1 MMVPSQRML
10 LLAAVVVL
18 PLATAA
24 GFVPGLA
31 LPCAATLALCA
42 LVASVDGVRGRIR
55 LDALRASAP
64 PVVRLTKDV
73 PARLPITIASRLPG
87 PLAIRL
93 SVVTPPGVVT
103 SPVVVTAPGVAA
115 PLSVATPPGVPCAS
129 FVEETVVPAGAS
141 RFDWASTGIARGDHP
156 LRTLHLEALSPLGLW
171 QARSARTLDCTIR
184 IYPNLRDRAT
194 AALFQRT
201 AVVGLRMR
209 RQVGKG
215 REFDNLRQYMPG
227 DGFEDIDWK
236 ATARRQFPVVKL
248 YRVEHAQEV
257 YAVVD
262 SSRLSARSEILESFV
277 NAALHLALVAETQG
291 DRFGLVTFSDRT
303 HKFVRARHGMD
314 HFRLCRETIYNL
326 QASRV
331 SPGFRDVFTTLQL
344 NLRRRAL
351 LVFFT
356 SLDDALLAETF
367 EREVPILARRHVVLV
382 NIPQPPG
389 LKPLFTDAASA
400 DLDSLYSGLAGQT
413 ISNRLRQLS
422 LALGNRGVRLSVVD
436 PARIKTQVTSEY
448 LEVKRRQVL

>member
-1 MMVPSQRML
+1 MIVPSQRML

-24 GFVPGLA
+24 GFASSLAVPCIAALA
-31 LPCAATLALCA
+31 MWA
-42 LVASVDGVRGRIR
+42 LVAAVDAVRGRMR
-55 LDALRASAP
+55 LDGLAVSAP
-64 PVVRLTKDV
+64 AVVRLTKDV
-73 PARLPITIASRLPG
+73 PARLPITIASRL
-87 PLAIRL
+87 
-93 SVVTPPGVVT
+93 
-103 SPVVVTAPGVAA
+103 TAPL
-115 PLSVATPPGVPCAS
+115 PIRLSVATPAGVPS
-129 FVEETVVPAGAS
+129 PEFVAETVVPAGAS
-141 RFDWASTGIARGDHP
+141 RFDWACTGVERGDHP
-156 LRTLHLEALSPLGLW
+156 LRRLYLEAASPFGLW
-171 QARSARTLDCTIR
+171 LARSERAVDCVLR
-184 IYPNLRDRAT
+184 VYPNLRDRAT
-194 AALFQRT
+194 AALFRRT
-201 AVVGLRMR
+201 AVVGQRMR

-262 SSRLSARSEILESFV
+262 SSRLSARPEILESFV

-303 HKFVRARHGMD
+303 HKFVRARNGMD
-314 HFRLCRETIYNL
+314 HFRLCREAIYNL

-331 SPGFRDVFTTLQL
+331 SPDFRDVFTALQL

-382 NIPQPPG
+382 NTPQPPG
-389 LKPLFTDAASA
+389 LKPLFTDASAA

-422 LALGNRGVRLSVVD
+422 LTLSNRGVRLTVVD

>member
-1 MMVPSQRML
+1 MLVPSQRLL
-10 LLAAVVVL
+10 LLAAVVAL

-24 GFVPGLA
+24 SFVPGA
-31 LPCAATLALCA
+31 AVPCAVTLALWA
-42 LVASVDGVRGRIR
+42 LVVAADAVRGRVR
-55 LDALRASAP
+55 LDSLSANAP
-64 PVVRLTKDV
+64 PIVRFTKDI
-73 PARLPITIASRLPG
+73 PARLAIAISSRLKE
-87 PLAIRL
+87 PLAIR
-93 SVVTPPGVVT
+93 
-103 SPVVVTAPGVAA
+103 
-115 PLSVATPPGVPCAS
+115 LSVATPPGVPSAS
-129 FVEETVVPAGAS
+129 IVEETAVPAGAS
-141 RFDWASTGIARGDHP
+141 RFDWACTGVERGDHP
-156 LRTLHLEALSPLGLW
+156 LRALHLEAPSPFGLW
-171 QARSARTLDCTIR
+171 LARSERALDSTIR
-184 IYPNLRDRAT
+184 VYPNLRDRAT
-194 AALFQRT
+194 AALFHRT

-215 REFDNLRQYMPG
+215 REFDNLRQYVPG

-262 SSRLSARSEILESFV
+262 SSRLSARPEILESFV
-277 NAALHLALVAETQG
+277 NAALHLALVAQTQA

-303 HKFVRARHGMD
+303 HKFVRARSGMD
-314 HFRLCRETIYNL
+314 HFRLCREAIYNL

-331 SPGFRDVFTTLQL
+331 SPDFRDVFTALQL

-382 NIPQPPG
+382 NTPQPPG
-389 LKPLFTDAASA
+389 LKPLFTDASSA
-400 DLDSLYSGLAGQT
+400 DLDSLYSGLSGQMIT
-413 ISNRLRQLS
+413 NRLRQLA
-422 LALGNRGVRLSVVD
+422 LALSNRGVRLSVVD
-436 PARIKTQVTSEY
+436 PRRIKTQVTEEY

>member
-1 MMVPSQRML
+1 MIVPSQRLL

-18 PLATAA
+18 PLATVAR
-24 GFVPGLA
+24 FLPGIAPVCLV
-31 LPCAATLALCA
+31 TLALWA
-42 LVASVDGVRGRIR
+42 VVTAVDAVGGVNR
-55 LDALRASAP
+55 LDALSASAP
-64 PVVRLTKDV
+64 PIVRFTKDV
-73 PARLPITIASRLPG
+73 AARLPITIASRLAA

-93 SVVTPPGVVT
+93 SV
-103 SPVVVTAPGVAA
+103 
-115 PLSVATPPGVPCAS
+115 ATPEGLPS
-129 FVEETVVPAGAS
+129 TSLVEDVLVPAGAS
-141 RFDWASTGIARGDHP
+141 RVDWACTGVVRGDHAVAAV
-156 LRTLHLEALSPLGLW
+156 HIEALSPFGLW
-171 QARSARTLDCTIR
+171 LARAARPLACNVR
-184 IYPNLRDRAT
+184 VYPNLRDRAT

-215 REFDNLRQYMPG
+215 REFDNLRQYVPG

-257 YAVVD
+257 YAVLD
-262 SSRLSARSEILESFV
+262 SSRLSARPEILESFV

-303 HKFVRARHGMD
+303 HKFVRARNGMD
-314 HFRLCRETIYNL
+314 HFRLCREAIYNL
-326 QASRV
+326 QAGRV
-331 SPGFRDVFTTLQL
+331 SPDFRDVFTSLQV

-356 SLDDALLAETF
+356 SLDDTLLAESF
-367 EREVPILARRHVVLV
+367 EREVPILARRQLVLV
-382 NIPQPPG
+382 NTPEPPG
-389 LKPLFTDAASA
+389 LKPLFTEASSA
-400 DLDSLYSGLAGQT
+400 DLDSLYSGLAGQM

-422 LALGNRGVRLSVVD
+422 LTLSSCGVRLTVVD
-436 PARIKTQVTSEY
+436 PRRIKTQVTSEY

>member
-1 MMVPSQRML
+1 MTVPSQRML
-10 LLAAVVVL
+10 LLAAVAAL

-31 LPCAATLALCA
+31 GPCAAALALGA
-42 LVASVDGVRGRIR
+42 LVAAVDAVRGRVR
-55 LDALRASAP
+55 LDALDASAP

-73 PARLPITIASRLPG
+73 PASLPIAIASRLAG
-87 PLAIRL
+87 ALAIRL
-93 SVVTPPGVVT
+93 SVAMPPGVVT
-103 SPVVVTAPGVAA
+103 APR
-115 PLSVATPPGVPCAS
+115 VATPPAVAS
-129 FVEETVVPAGAS
+129 AAAVEEIIVPPGTS
-141 RFDWASTGIARGDHP
+141 RFDWPCAGIARGDHA
-156 LRTLHLEALSPLGLW
+156 LRTLYLEAPSPFGLW
-171 QARSARTLDCTIR
+171 LARSARALDCAIR
-184 IYPNLRDRAT
+184 VYPNLRDRST

-201 AVVGLRMR
+201 AAVGLRMR

-248 YRVEHAQEV
+248 YRVEHAQQV

-262 SSRLSARSEILESFV
+262 SSRLSARPEILESFV

-331 SPGFRDVFTTLQL
+331 SPDFRDVFTALQT

-382 NIPQPPG
+382 NSPQPPG
-389 LKPLFTDAASA
+389 LKPLFTNASSK
-400 DLDSLYSGLAGQT
+400 DLDSLYSGLAGQM

-422 LALGNRGVRLSVVD
+422 LALSNRGVRLSVVD

>member
-1 MMVPSQRML
+1 MMVPSQRLL
-10 LLAAVVVL
+10 LLAAVVAL

-24 GFVPGLA
+24 GFVPGLEI
-31 LPCAATLALCA
+31 PCIATLALWA
-42 LVASVDGVRGRIR
+42 LVVALDAVRGRAR
-55 LDALRASAP
+55 LDGLSASAP

-73 PARLPITIASRLPG
+73 PAHLPITIASRLKE
-87 PLAIRL
+87 PLPIR
-93 SVVTPPGVVT
+93 
-103 SPVVVTAPGVAA
+103 
-115 PLSVATPPGVPCAS
+115 LSVATPPGVPSAK

-141 RFDWASTGIARGDHP
+141 RFDWACTGVARGDHP
-156 LRTLHLEALSPLGLW
+156 LRTLHLEAPSPFGLW
-171 QARSARTLDCTIR
+171 LARSERALECAIR
-184 IYPNLRDRAT
+184 VYPNLRDRTT
-194 AALFQRT
+194 AALFHRT
-201 AVVGLRMR
+201 AVVGLRML

-262 SSRLSARSEILESFV
+262 SSRLSARPEILESFV
-277 NAALHLALVAETQG
+277 NAALHLALVAETQA

-303 HKFVRARHGMD
+303 HKFVRARNGMD

-331 SPGFRDVFTTLQL
+331 SPDFRDVFTALQV

-382 NIPQPPG
+382 NTPQPPG
-389 LKPLFTDAASA
+389 LKPLFTDASSA
-400 DLDSLYSGLAGQT
+400 DLDSLYAGLSGQMVA
-413 ISNRLRQLS
+413 NRLRQL
-422 LALGNRGVRLSVVD
+422 ALTLSNCGVRLSVVD
-436 PARIKTQVTSEY
+436 PLRIKTQVTSEY